1 MSEDNLIK
9 IIIAFIGLLG
19 TALGAMLGYVSRSK
33 KQAVIDAKREQEQ
46 SDNFTRLFVEMD
58 GIKKRLDVHNKYA
71 EKFSD
76 IEKSMVSIKKDIE
89 YTRVCVDSFA
99 VALLLEATR
108 EKNSKKI
115 CFFPYNKRIFKKFC
129 RNKRIEGRIAFC
141 KRKLLQF
148 FLGGIF

>member
-1 MSEDNLIK
+1 MVVKEESKEEIEMSEDNLIK

-46 SDNFTRLFVEMD
+46 SDNFTRLFVEMG

-89 YTRVCVDSFA
+89 YIRKGSDD
-99 VALLLEATR
+99 
-108 EKNSKKI
+108 KK
-115 CFFPYNKRIFKKFC
+115 K
-129 RNKRIEGRIAFC
+129 
-141 KRKLLQF
+141 
-148 FLGGIF
+148 